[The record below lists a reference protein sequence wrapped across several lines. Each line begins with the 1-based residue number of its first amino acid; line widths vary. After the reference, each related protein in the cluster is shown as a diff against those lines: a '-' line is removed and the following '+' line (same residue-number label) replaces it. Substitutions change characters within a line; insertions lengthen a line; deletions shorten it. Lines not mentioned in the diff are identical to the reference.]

1 MFDKAVLALPGIRAA
16 LAVVCA
22 AALARAFLVVG
33 QAWFLATAVV
43 ALWEGGA
50 LADEAL
56 HIAGFFACFFA
67 QKLVAVA
74 QDAWLSRYAEK
85 RASELRRE
93 LLETLFSKGPE
104 LVSEEGTGKLS
115 SAVMEGVD
123 DVEDYIK
130 LILPKMASLLIVPL
144 VLVVFAFAHDW
155 VSGVI
160 MLVAFPTI
168 VLFMVLIGY
177 NAQEA
182 SAKRY
187 SEFTALSNHF
197 VDSLRGLDTMKLFG
211 RSRGHGETIYAVS
224 ERFREATMGTLRIA
238 TLSSGVLDLA
248 ATLSLAAVAIMLGF
262 RMTEGAVAF
271 FPALFVLVLT
281 PEFFRPIREFAS
293 DYHASLDGRTALEK
307 IEAIIQKGK
316 AGEEEDA
323 EGEAAPI
330 GAPAVTTHSPAPD
343 VATWGES
350 SRLDLAD
357 VCFSYPAHA
366 ALEDIALSVEGCRK
380 VGIVGASGSGKSTLA
395 NILAG
400 FAEPAS
406 GTILLDGRPVSLHTP
421 GWQRQV
427 LYIPQSPYLF
437 HASLRD
443 NIAFYTPEASDDDVE
458 RAVSLVGLEEL
469 VAELPEGLAT
479 VVGEGARPLSGGE
492 RQRVALARALLDDSR
507 RVLVF
512 DEPTAHLD
520 IETELELKERML
532 PVMDGRLVFFATHRL
547 HWLADMDEVAVLE
560 GGRLVQFGTPEELA
574 SKEGA
579 YRRLVASMG
588 GGA

>member
-16 LAVVCA
+16 LAVVFA

-43 ALWEGGA
+43 SLWEGGA

-56 HIAGFFACFFA
+56 HIVGFFACFFA

-104 LVSEEGTGKLS
+104 LVSKEGTGKLS
-115 SAVMEGVD
+115 SAAMEGVD

-144 VLVVFAFAHDW
+144 VLVVFAFAYDW

-168 VLFMVLIGY
+168 VFFMVLIGY

-262 RMTEGAVAF
+262 RMTEGTVAF

-307 IEAIIQKGK
+307 IEAIVAEGK
-316 AGEEEDA
+316 AARA
-323 EGEAAPI
+323 ENAETGMP
-330 GAPAVTTHSPAPD
+330 SPATPE
-343 VATWGES
+343 VATWGEG

-357 VCFSYPAHA
+357 VGFSYPAHA
-366 ALEDIALSVEGCRK
+366 ALEGVSFSVEGCRK

-400 FAEPAS
+400 FTEPAS
-406 GTILLDGRPVSLHTP
+406 GTILLDGRPVSLRTP

-479 VVGEGARPLSGGE
+479 MVGEGARPLSGGE

-520 IETELELKERML
+520 IETELELKEQML
-532 PVMDGRLVFFATHRL
+532 PVMEGRLVFFATHRL
-547 HWLADMDEVAVLE
+547 HWVADMDEVAVLE
-560 GGRLVQFGTPEELA
+560 GGRLVQFDTPGELA

-588 GGA
+588 GGV